1 MIKKTASFILNH
13 PKLIILL
20 SIVLTII
27 LASGIRNIRI
37 EEDITEMIPKDL
49 PSRQILNELEEN
61 FGGSDVVLVT
71 IANERQT
78 IFNRQ
83 TLAKIKSL
91 SESIEALP
99 GIIRITSLTTAKL
112 IEGKEWGLEITPFME
127 EVPQNQEEIDLLKQ
141 NLFKDSTYIGKIVS
155 ADGKYASI
163 IAVVQEDA
171 DAFQLYKEM
180 KTLKSK
186 IEGPEQIYLTG
197 LPVITTIVSNSIRTD
212 IKRLIPF
219 VMLVVLIILYL
230 SFRTV
235 SGMLLPLVSVLM
247 SVTSMVG
254 LMGHL
259 HKNFMVINNVMPAIL
274 IAVGSA
280 YGIHVIAKYYE
291 ELDHSVNKKEA
302 LAATI
307 KRVSTPVM
315 MAGLTT
321 MAGFISLITAPLPA
335 LVEFGAFLAFGVL
348 LSLLFSLTVIPSFL
362 VLLPVPKRTTQAAK
376 QSLLDNLLGK
386 LGSIVFRY
394 RLQVIAVFI
403 LIVVVFA
410 FGIFKVNMEMNPI
423 TFFSEESELRQAD
436 RVINQHLSGSVNM
449 NLLFTGDIE
458 SPGILQQMDQTQ
470 QFLERFPE
478 VGSTISLATF
488 VKKINRVLHND
499 DPAYEVIPESKEAVA
514 QALLLYSMSGS
525 PTDFEQFVDNSYQNG
540 QIVALLK
547 NISTQQIAHITK
559 ETERFCQE
567 KFPGGV
573 PVKKTGFSV
582 FLKDLARLVIT
593 SQVRSI
599 IISILLVFLIAWIT
613 YRSFSMG
620 ILATI
625 PLLGAVIINFG
636 LMGLFGIDLSIPTAV
651 ISSIIIGV
659 GIDYSFHF
667 ISRYKFELE
676 QYDIKYPV
684 VKCIQT
690 VGKPILYNALSVA
703 FGFLVLMTSGFLP
716 VRFIGFLVAL
726 AMIVCAAGALTL
738 LAAAISFIKT
748 TRGEN

>member
-1 MIKKTASFILNH
+1 MIKKTAVFILNH
-13 PKLIILL
+13 PKLIIFM

-61 FGGSDVVLVT
+61 FGGSDVILVT
-71 IANERQT
+71 IANEQQT
-78 IFNRQ
+78 IFNSQ
-83 TLAKIKSL
+83 TLGKIKSL

-127 EVPQNQEEIDLLKQ
+127 EVPQNQNDIDLLKQ
-141 NLFKDSTYIGKIVS
+141 DIFKDSTYIGKIVS

-186 IEGPEQIYLTG
+186 IEGPERIYLTG
-197 LPVITTIVSNSIRTD
+197 LPVITTIVSNSIRAD

-291 ELDHSVNKKEA
+291 ELGHSGNKKKA

-307 KRVSTPVM
+307 KRVSKPVI

-321 MAGFISLITAPLPA
+321 MAGFISLLTAPLPA

-348 LSLLFSLTVIPSFL
+348 MSLLFSLTVIPSFL
-362 VLLPVPKRTTQAAK
+362 MLLSVPKRMTQAGK
-376 QSLLDNLLGK
+376 QNPLDNVLGK
-386 LGSIVFRY
+386 LGSMVFRY

-403 LIVVVFA
+403 LMVIVFA

-423 TFFSEESELRQAD
+423 TFFPEESELRQAD
-436 RVINQHLSGSVNM
+436 RVINQHLSGSINM

-458 SPGILQQMDQTQ
+458 SPEILQQMDQTQ
-470 QFLERFPE
+470 QFLEHFPE

-488 VKKINRVLHND
+488 VKKINRILHND
-499 DPAYEVIPESKEAVA
+499 DPTYEVIPESKEAVA
-514 QALLLYSMSGS
+514 QAMLLYSMSGS
-525 PTDFEQFVDNSYQNG
+525 PTDFEQFVDNSYENG
-540 QIVALLK
+540 QIIALLK
-547 NISTQQIAHITK
+547 NISTQKIAYITK
-559 ETERFCQE
+559 ETERFFQE
-567 KFPGGV
+567 KFSGGV
-573 PVKKTGFSV
+573 PIKKTGFSV
-582 FLKDLARLVIT
+582 FLKDLAGLVIT
-593 SQVRSI
+593 SQVMSI
-599 IISILLVFLIAWIT
+599 IISIILVFLIAWIT
-613 YRSFSMG
+613 YRSFRIG

-667 ISRYKFELE
+667 ISRYKFELG
-676 QYDIKYPV
+676 QNNIKNPICR
-684 VKCIQT
+684 CIQT
-690 VGKPILYNALSVA
+690 VGKPILYNAVSVA
-703 FGFLVLMTSGFLP
+703 FGFLVLMISGFLP

-726 AMIVCAAGALTL
+726 AMFVCAIGALTL
-738 LAAAISFIKT
+738 LAAAISFIKMT
-748 TRGEN
+748 KGEN